1 MAKPITASN
10 RALLLRLA
18 APAVFLLI
26 ALVAATAG
34 ASHAQSPSI
43 STVSGVLVNGTQGGP
58 TPAGATVLLHQ
69 FGVDSGSVDT
79 YETIADA
86 DGAFRF
92 DDVPPTPEGGSA
104 ALVAIYGETR
114 YSRVMSPADASEPQT
129 LTVYEFTRDV
139 GVVTTAEQSIIIAG
153 VDTATRRMAA
163 VQLFTLENRSDTTL
177 VPDLSAPPIIGQ
189 FSFLR
194 FSLPP
199 DATNLDVSTDL
210 VGGEVIPVG
219 TGFAITA
226 PVQPGRHQVS
236 FTFTAPYEGDAL
248 AWRDN
253 TLQGAESLRLL
264 IPDDLGSVGVGG
276 LAALEPLT
284 LGEITYNVWGADNLA
299 PGAGVDLQL
308 SGLPEPSWITRLG
321 NPLSEARFWYVAV
334 PALVSAALAGLLV
347 WGVWRRPAESAA

>member
-1 MAKPITASN
+1 MVV
-10 RALLLRLA
+10 L
-18 APAVFLLI
+18 
-26 ALVAATAG
+26 ALVAATTG
-34 ASHAQSPSI
+34 ASHAQAPSTSP
-43 STVSGVLVNGTQGGP
+43 VSGALVNGTQGGL

-69 FGVDSGSVDT
+69 FGAGSGSVDT
-79 YETIADA
+79 FETTTDT
-86 DGAFRF
+86 DGSFRF

-114 YSRVMSPADASEPQT
+114 YSRVLSPADAGEPQT

-177 VPDLSAPPIIGQ
+177 VPDLSAPPMIGQ

-226 PVQPGRHQVS
+226 PVPPGRHQVS
-236 FTFTAPYEGDAL
+236 FTFTAPYEDDTL

-264 IPDDLGSVGVGG
+264 IPDDLGSIGVGG

-284 LGEITYNVWGADNLA
+284 LGEITYSVWGAENLA

-347 WGVWRRPAESAA
+347 WGVWRRPAESTA

>member
-1 MAKPITASN
+1 MTPGNLYSQSAG
-10 RALLLRLA
+10 A
-18 APAVFLLI
+18 AP
-26 ALVAATAG
+26 
-34 ASHAQSPSI
+34 
-43 STVSGVLVNGTQGGP
+43 VSGVLVNGTRGGP
-58 TPAGATVLLHQ
+58 IPAGATVLLHQ
-69 FGVDSGSVDT
+69 FGADSGSVDT
-79 YETIADA
+79 YETTTDA

-92 DDVPPTPEGGSA
+92 GDMPPTPDGGSA
-104 ALVAIYGETR
+104 AVVAIYGGTR
-114 YSRVMSPADASEPQT
+114 YSEVLSPSETSDPVS
-129 LTVYEFTRDV
+129 LTVYELTRDV
-139 GVVTTAEQSIIIAG
+139 SVVATTEQSIIVAG
-153 VDTATRRMAA
+153 IDTATRRMAA

-199 DATNLDVSTDL
+199 EATNLDVSTDL

-236 FTFTAPYEGDAL
+236 FTFTVPYQGDTL

-264 IPDDLGSVGVGG
+264 IPDEFGDIGVGG
-276 LAALEPLT
+276 LPAQEPLT
-284 LGEITYNVWGADNLA
+284 LGEITYRVWGTDNLA

-308 SGLPEPSWITRLG
+308 SGLPEPSWITKLG
-321 NPLSEARFWYVAV
+321 NPLSEARFWYAAIPVMVA
-334 PALVSAALAGLLV
+334 AMLAGLLI
-347 WGVWRRPAESAA
+347 WGVWRRPAESTA

>member
-1 MAKPITASN
+1 MTPGNLYSQSAG
-10 RALLLRLA
+10 A
-18 APAVFLLI
+18 AP
-26 ALVAATAG
+26 
-34 ASHAQSPSI
+34 
-43 STVSGVLVNGTQGGP
+43 VSGVLVNGTRGGP
-58 TPAGATVLLHQ
+58 IPAGATVLLHQ
-69 FGVDSGSVDT
+69 FGADSGSVDT
-79 YETIADA
+79 YETTTDA

-92 DDVPPTPEGGSA
+92 GDVPPTPDGGSA
-104 ALVAIYGETR
+104 AVVAIYGGTR
-114 YSRVMSPADASEPQT
+114 YSEVLSPSETSDPVS
-129 LTVYEFTRDV
+129 LTVYELTRDV
-139 GVVTTAEQSIIIAG
+139 GVVATTEQSIIVAG
-153 VDTATRRMAA
+153 IDTATRRMAA

-199 DATNLDVSTDL
+199 EATNLDVSTDL

-236 FTFTAPYEGDAL
+236 FTFTVPYQGDTL

-264 IPDDLGSVGVGG
+264 IPDEFGDIGVGG
-276 LAALEPLT
+276 LPAQEPLT
-284 LGEITYNVWGADNLA
+284 LGEITYRVWGTDNLA

-308 SGLPEPSWITRLG
+308 SGLPEPSWITKLG
-321 NPLSEARFWYVAV
+321 NPLSEARFWYAAIPVMVA
-334 PALVSAALAGLLV
+334 AMLAGLLI
-347 WGVWRRPAESAA
+347 WGVWRRPAESTA